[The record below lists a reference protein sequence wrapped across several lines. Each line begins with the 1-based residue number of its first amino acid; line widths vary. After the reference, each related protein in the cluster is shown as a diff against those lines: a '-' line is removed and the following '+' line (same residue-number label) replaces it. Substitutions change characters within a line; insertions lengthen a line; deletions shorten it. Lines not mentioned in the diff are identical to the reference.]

1 MKLNAAV
8 HGVSFAEL
16 PRLAATLEDA
26 GCHGLLFAEI
36 AHDPFLPVA
45 VAAQGTSRLVLGTS
59 IALAFTRSPTSLAYL
74 AHDLVSASAGR
85 FVLGLGPQVKPHIER
100 RFAAEW
106 GNPVR
111 RMREVV
117 QAIRAVWECWEND
130 SDPRFEGD
138 YYRLSLMPPA
148 FRPEPI
154 PHPMPPIYLAAV
166 GPDMARLAGETADGI
181 FIHAFSTPTY
191 VRSVI
196 LPAVEE
202 GLRRSGRAR
211 TDFQVCYSAF
221 VAHGA
226 TNADVHAARERMRT
240 QLAFYASTP
249 DYRRVLEVEGV
260 GDLQPKLRGMTRQG
274 AWSEMGKEISD
285 AILDQFCI
293 SGTAHELCG
302 QLVERWDG
310 MADQISLPTDL
321 WASHASDP
329 AWRRATR
336 ELMDRQQPK
345 DMPKVTAES

>member
-1 MKLNAAV
+1 VKLNATA
-8 HGVSFAEL
+8 HGVSCAEL
-16 PRLAATLEDA
+16 PQLAPTLEDA
-26 GCHGLLFAEI
+26 GCHGLFFAEI

-45 VAAQGTSRLVLGTS
+45 VAAQGTGRLVLGTS

-100 RFAAEW
+100 RFGAEW
-106 GNPVR
+106 GSPVR

-117 QAIRAVWECWEND
+117 QAIRAVWECWEKE
-130 SDPRFEGD
+130 SDLRFEGD
-138 YYRLSLMPPA
+138 YYQLSLMPPA
-148 FRPEPI
+148 FRPEPT
-154 PHPMPPIYLAAV
+154 PHPIPPIYLAAV
-166 GPDMARLAGETADGI
+166 GPEMARLAGETADGV
-181 FIHAFSTPTY
+181 FVHAFSTPTY

-221 VAHGA
+221 VAYGA
-226 TNADVHAARERMRT
+226 TSAAVDAARERMRS

-274 AWSEMGKEISD
+274 AWSEMGREISD
-285 AILDQFCI
+285 GILDQFCV
-293 SGTAHELCG
+293 SGHAYELCG

-310 MADQISLPTDL
+310 LADQISLPADL
-321 WASHASDP
+321 WTSHAGDP
-329 AWRRATR
+329 AWGRATR
-336 ELMDRQQPK
+336 ELMDGELPGIC
-345 DMPKVTAES
+345 PE